1 MGDQGVRRAVLV
13 LPGPT
18 PAAVFNQ
25 RLSGKLNSV
34 GTLGW
39 SGLALQVVFPFG
51 GGKTRQAL
59 SQGPPVFQMSA
70 YQVSVV
76 RWCPTSQWSHA
87 AKPKVNAGG
96 GAGGGFHKGMNS
108 SRQGSLGAISV
119 TRPKGL
125 ISLPRLHQVLF
136 YPRLHRFLLYSCNK
150 YLDTHGSWTSGLLGS
165 FPFKRGNIASRC
177 KSKQGD
183 FRWL

>member
-34 GTLGW
+34 GTLG
-39 SGLALQVVFPFG
+39 SGLALQVVFPFA

-70 YQVSVV
+70 YQASVV
-76 RWCPTSQWSHA
+76 HWCPTSQWSHA
-87 AKPKVNAGG
+87 AKPKVNGGRGVDFTRAWTPAGRAHWG
-96 GAGGGFHKGMNS
+96 PLAWHDPKAWFHFLDFTRFFSTRGCIVS
-108 SRQGSLGAISV
+108 S
-119 TRPKGL
+119 
-125 ISLPRLHQVLF
+125 
-136 YPRLHRFLLYSCNK
+136 C
-150 YLDTHGSWTSGLLGS
+150 THA
-165 FPFKRGNIASRC
+165 PNI
-177 KSKQGD
+177 
-183 FRWL
+183 

>member
-1 MGDQGVRRAVLV
+1 MIRLGSPSGVSICGRQDQAGSLSR
-13 LPGPT
+13 PT
-18 PAAVFNQ
+18 CVPDEC
-25 RLSGKLNSV
+25 LSSFCCSLMSHEPMKSC
-34 GTLGW
+34 
-39 SGLALQVVFPFG
+39 S
-51 GGKTRQAL
+51 QA
-59 SQGPPVFQMSA
+59 Q
-70 YQVSVV
+70 
-76 RWCPTSQWSHA
+76 SQWR
-87 AKPKVNAGG
+87 AGG
-96 GAGGGFHKGMNS
+96 RFHKGMNT